1 MRGKT
6 IPKFGL
12 VILVTAMA
20 IVLAGCGKQT
30 KQEEAGG
37 GLMNSIKNNQA
48 VEKGEGVVKNLK
60 KALSSGKVM
69 KCESKMGEDTSLIY
83 IKGKDIKT
91 QHKIG
96 DGTMNVLVKDG
107 VMYYWQEGAKKGNK
121 MKQDCMKDL
130 ASSLPGGNEQ
140 INPKEYD
147 IDEMDVKV
155 EKGEVKCAPVLSG
168 VDFSVPKNVEFV
180 DQCQALK
187 DSMSKLKNLQQN
199 MPSLGQE

>member
-1 MRGKT
+1 MSRV
-6 IPKFGL
+6 GL
-12 VILVTAMA
+12 VALVAVMA
-20 IVLAGCGKQT
+20 VVLAGCGKQA
-30 KQEEAGG
+30 KQKETGG
-37 GLMNSIKNNQA
+37 GLMDSIKNNQA

-69 KCESKMGEDTSLIY
+69 KCESKIGKDTSVVY
-83 IKGKDIKT
+83 IKGKDVKT

-96 DGTMNVLVKDG
+96 NGTMNVLVKDG

-121 MKQDCMKDL
+121 MKQDCMEDL
-130 ASSLPGGNEQ
+130 ASSLPGGDEQ
-140 INPKEYD
+140 ISPKEYD
-147 IDEMDVKV
+147 VDEMDVKV
-155 EKGEVKCAPVLSG
+155 EKGEIKCTPVLSG